1 MRNEEFRETRARVF
15 DLYKSGAG
23 SARQKFLIPNFYF
36 LIIFDFTKSP

>member
-23 SARQKFLIPNFYF
+23 RARQKFLIP
-36 LIIFDFTKSP
+36 IF